1 MWYRI
6 VLKDGVQV
14 IHESNYAF
22 TEFLEN
28 ATTPHSCTGND
39 WKYYRDTIVKSII
52 AFRMDEIKYIME
64 VHEDEII
71 ALKDGRSK

>member
-6 VLKDGVQV
+6 VLKDGVHV
-14 IHESNYAF
+14 IYESNDVF
-22 TEFLEN
+22 PEFLEN
-28 ATTPHSCTGND
+28 ATTPNSCTGNE

-52 AFRMDEIKYIME
+52 AFRIDEIKYIME
-64 VHEDEII
+64 ADEDDII